1 MLKLQRLIQEARI
14 VGKIELQGGKKDD
27 RGSSSGKVSHSD
39 LKALEKVLDK
49 LFATVGLDIEF
60 SKHFVERLN
69 HDRNKEQITI
79 EELRSLFQKTY
90 QKYAKDIVKKE
101 VDWQAVLKDLQS
113 KINIPFVLVWDK
125 KNNELDLVAKTVMR
139 KNDFKTS
146 NPLLKV

>member
-1 MLKLQRLIQEARI
+1 M
-14 VGKIELQGGKKDD
+14 
-27 RGSSSGKVSHSD
+27 
-39 LKALEKVLDK
+39 
-49 LFATVGLDIEF
+49 
-60 SKHFVERLN
+60 
-69 HDRNKEQITI
+69 NKEQITI

-146 NPLLKV
+146 NPFLKV

>member
-139 KNDFKTS
+139 KNDCKTS

>member
-27 RGSSSGKVSHSD
+27 RGSSSGKVSQSD

-146 NPLLKV
+146 NPFLKV